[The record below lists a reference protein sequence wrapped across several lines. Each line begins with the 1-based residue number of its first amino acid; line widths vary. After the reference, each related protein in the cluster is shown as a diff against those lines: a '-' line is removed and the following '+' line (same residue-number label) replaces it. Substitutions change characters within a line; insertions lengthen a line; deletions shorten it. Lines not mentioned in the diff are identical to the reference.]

1 MTDIQ
6 IHVQSEPFD
15 QNKIYQWTAAL
26 PETGATVLFIGKVRD
41 MNLGDSVSGLYLEH
55 YPAMTKKAL
64 REIADQAAARWQL
77 QRIYIVHRVGQL
89 YTGDEIVAVAVSSA
103 HRGSAYQ
110 ANEFIMDFL
119 KTKAP
124 FWKKETTQQG
134 DRWLESR
141 ASDDDAAERW
151 QHDKK

>member
-1 MTDIQ
+1 MTAEIK
-6 IHVQSEPFD
+6 IGVQNEPFD
-15 QNKIYQWTAAL
+15 QQQIYRWTAAL
-26 PETGATVLFIGKVRD
+26 PETGATVVFIGKVRD
-41 MNLGDSVSGLYLEH
+41 MNLGDAVSGLYLEH
-55 YPAMTKKAL
+55 YPAMTAKAL
-64 REIADQAAARWQL
+64 QEIAEQAAQRWQL

-119 KTKAP
+119 KVKAP
-124 FWKKETTQQG
+124 FWKKETTAEG

-141 ASDDDAAERW
+141 YSDEQAA
-151 QHDKK
+151 DKW

>member
-1 MTDIQ
+1 MTAEIK
-6 IHVQSEPFD
+6 ISVQNEPFD
-15 QNKIYQWTAAL
+15 QQQIYRWTSAL
-26 PETGATVLFIGKVRD
+26 PETGATVVFIGKVRD
-41 MNLGDSVSGLYLEH
+41 MNLGDAVSGLYLEH
-55 YPAMTKKAL
+55 YPAMTVKAL
-64 REIADQAAARWQL
+64 QEIAEQAAQRWQL

-119 KTKAP
+119 KVKAP
-124 FWKKETTQQG
+124 FWKKETTAEG

-141 ASDDDAAERW
+141 HSDEQAA
-151 QHDKK
+151 DKW

>member
-1 MTDIQ
+1 MTAEIK
-6 IHVQSEPFD
+6 ISVQNEPFD
-15 QNKIYQWTAAL
+15 QQQIYRWTAAL
-26 PETGATVLFIGKVRD
+26 PETGATVVFIGKVRD
-41 MNLGDSVSGLYLEH
+41 MNLGDAVSGLYLEH
-55 YPAMTKKAL
+55 YPAMTAKAL
-64 REIADQAAARWQL
+64 QEIAEQAAQRWQL

-119 KTKAP
+119 KVKAP
-124 FWKKETTQQG
+124 FWKKETTAEG

-141 ASDDDAAERW
+141 HSDEQAA
-151 QHDKK
+151 DKW